1 MLKVL
6 LYVYVSVLAFTTYA
20 QPTLPEVSG
29 PTDLVIEDP
38 NRIIT
43 DLNSAV
49 NENGKVILSWSI
61 AGDLPDFF
69 AMERSDNGK
78 SYEVV
83 GVLNNI
89 SKLNTYQWTDDV
101 PKKGKSFYRIRYS
114 YKQITPLYS
123 KTISV
128 SIAGYIAF
136 KFYPNPVD
144 HVLIVRSEAPIDVQI
159 IDPTGKIRIT
169 QLRVQGLY
177 TINVSALEKGVYV
190 IRFSNKLTNIMSQEK
205 LIKN

>member
-49 NENGKVILSWSI
+49 SENGKVILSWSI

-177 TINVSALEKGVYV
+177 TINVSALEKGIYV